1 MLTGLRIMARMAETG
16 RSLQDLASVM
26 TVLPQILINVPVAD
40 KAAVAASN
48 AVSAAV
54 AEEESGLGATGRV
67 LLRPSGTEQLVRV
80 MVEAQDPELA
90 REVAE
95 RLAEV
100 VAADLT
106 SRAAPH
112 VPAPQDAAGAGTG
125 APPPDQPPVK
135 PLTSLSSGGVEEM
148 SSSASSANISS
159 VTGTVSLIFASWSAK
174 AA

>member
-1 MLTGLRIMARMAETG
+1 MLPAHATTGDGVLTGLRIMARMAETG

-40 KAAVAASN
+40 KAAVAASTV
-48 AVSAAV
+48 VSAAV

-100 VAADLT
+100 VAA
-106 SRAAPH
+106 
-112 VPAPQDAAGAGTG
+112 V
-125 APPPDQPPVK
+125 
-135 PLTSLSSGGVEEM
+135 
-148 SSSASSANISS
+148 
-159 VTGTVSLIFASWSAK
+159 
-174 AA
+174 